1 VYKQLSTS
9 TYADGDDPLGN
20 LLVKKLRRHS
30 TYNKRSDERR
40 DAMNKEL
47 VRSNLVEQTNKHPQK
62 ARPKYTT
69 STETITMQWKR
80 HFTIAIV
87 NLFNLSLE

>member
-1 VYKQLSTS
+1 
-9 TYADGDDPLGN
+9 
-20 LLVKKLRRHS
+20 
-30 TYNKRSDERR
+30 
-40 DAMNKEL
+40 MNKEL

-62 ARPKYTT
+62 GKDTRQPTLTTYAARPKYTT